1 MRHIQLVRSP
11 EQDPMLVFRA
21 ALRRERRPRRIT
33 RRQSDFKLVLRR
45 FLGLSFG
52 FQPARNVRRE
62 RQLSQRLA
70 ETLRQIVRDGLAV
83 DRRRLLR
90 GHSAGCSTDGPSLHE
105 FAFERVQRRQ
115 LIVPRLQCRQLRPDP
130 EQSSDEIFQVR
141 RELNDQ
147 LRLRFVFHRGP
158 RRRCRSPGCQQTM
171 MQIRARA
178 FQVRQKPGV
187 QTRQTRTCI
196 KVLYTWK
203 NDRKTVHEKFA
214 AVRSWRQPKGLFL
227 LRYHATFLLPRRA
240 PRTPP
245 AQRLRNRETLPAAW
259 PGRPSPSWQTISLA
273 AATPPDARS
282 RRRSTLETP
291 PREQSTRRDP
301 HPAESIGTIRAAPSS
316 SGERCRSSRP
326 RASTP
331 KTCQE
336 TPPACRATP
345 ACQGRCAV
353 ARKHPRSASLRR
365 TRSSFQP

>member
-1 MRHIQLVRSP
+1 MRHIQLVRSL

-105 FAFERVQRRQ
+105 FAFERVQ
-115 LIVPRLQCRQLRPDP
+115 
-130 EQSSDEIFQVR
+130 R